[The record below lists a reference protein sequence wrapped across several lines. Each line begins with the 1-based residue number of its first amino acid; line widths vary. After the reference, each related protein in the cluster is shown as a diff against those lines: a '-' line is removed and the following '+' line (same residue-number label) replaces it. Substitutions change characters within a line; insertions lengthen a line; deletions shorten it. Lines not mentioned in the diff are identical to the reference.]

1 MHTYPNYHPPAPRE
15 AVDFVLANPFAV
27 MVTSASPWPIATH
40 VVTVPAP
47 GVEPGD
53 SLVGA
58 TFWAHMGRANR
69 HWRLVEERPEALF
82 VHSSSHGYVS
92 PSHYD
97 FDPAVP
103 TVDYTAVHLE
113 TRLEVHRDPARV
125 LQVVEHT
132 VDVLESRRD
141 PAWDKTSSRD
151 LFARLAPLVVAFEVT
166 VTGEQAVFKLSQD
179 MHGGIRDNL
188 SAEFTAPGCPHADL
202 ATLMARLPDEH
213 VRRDH
218 FPAKVED

>member
-1 MHTYPNYHPPAPRE
+1 MHTYPNYHAPTSRDI
-15 AVDFVLANPFAV
+15 VDFVRASPFAL
-27 MVTSASPWPIATH
+27 MVSSGSPWPICTH
-40 VVTVPAP
+40 VVSVPAP
-47 GVEPGD
+47 GVEPGE
-53 SLVGA
+53 SLVGS

-69 HWRLVEERPEALF
+69 HWRLLQERPEVLF

-92 PSHYD
+92 PSNYD

-113 TRLEVHRDPARV
+113 TTVEVHQDPGRV
-125 LQVVEHT
+125 LEVVEHT

-141 PAWDKTSSRD
+141 PAWDMTSSRE

-166 VTGEQAVFKLSQD
+166 ITGEQAVFKLSQD
-179 MHGGIRDNL
+179 MHRGIRDNL
-188 SAEFTAPGCPHADL
+188 RTEFSAPGCPHADL
-202 ATLMARLPDEH
+202 AALMERLPDEH

-218 FPAKVED
+218 FPPKVED